1 MFNCKSEFYRQKS
14 ETAVAVRMAGGDAFE
29 ATVYLLHG
37 ARLTDLLNDDRAF
50 IPARRVDG
58 EMLVLAKSQ
67 IISIVDMG
75 AAQENS
81 ADGEDNDETEGS
93 ASKKFDPYAVLKLD
107 HSATVNEIRAAYKS
121 RIKAVHPD
129 TIAALG
135 LDEDLADAA
144 LKKTQKLNYAYRKIM
159 RERGRTA
166 REGAAA

>member
-1 MFNCKSEFYRQKS
+1 MGRTTTRPK
-14 ETAVAVRMAGGDAFE
+14 G
-29 ATVYLLHG
+29 LH
-37 ARLTDLLNDDRAF
+37 R
-50 IPARRVDG
+50 
-58 EMLVLAKSQ
+58 
-67 IISIVDMG
+67 
-75 AAQENS
+75 
-81 ADGEDNDETEGS
+81 
-93 ASKKFDPYAVLKLD
+93 KKFDPYAVLKLD